1 MSRLPGEPSGCS
13 RVAPLQYR
21 LLGALASTVALGRCP
36 SRRFRDGGGVGAGE
50 ATRLGGLESRG
61 KVGMGV
67 RWCLADSSPG
77 PLDSA
82 AMDSSG
88 HKVGPDSAR

>member
-36 SRRFRDGGGVGAGE
+36 SRRFRDDGGVGCCRLYLRNDKEKWRCFAGCPLSR
-50 ATRLGGLESRG
+50 AALFRRGGQLR
-61 KVGMGV
+61 
-67 RWCLADSSPG
+67 A
-77 PLDSA
+77 
-82 AMDSSG
+82 
-88 HKVGPDSAR
+88 